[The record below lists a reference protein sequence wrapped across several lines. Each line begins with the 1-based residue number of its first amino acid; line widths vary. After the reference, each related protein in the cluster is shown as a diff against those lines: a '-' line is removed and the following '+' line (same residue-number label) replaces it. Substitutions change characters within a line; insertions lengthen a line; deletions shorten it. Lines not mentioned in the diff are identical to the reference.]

1 MSAIFL
7 LKKQPPKKKKKHE
20 VFIFLNGPYFAMGRP
35 NDKSVGMF

>member
-7 LKKQPPKKKKKHE
+7 LKKQPPKKKKHE

-35 NDKSVGMF
+35 IDKSVGMF